1 MRETIKYL
9 GKTEDG
15 YAQYEDSDMDGIYSY
30 DNEGKATGLR
40 EDLNRKEYK
49 AEKIPKRQADKDITH

>member
-15 YAQYEDSDMDGIYSY
+15 YAHYEDSDMEGIYSY
-30 DNEGKATGLR
+30 DNGGKATGLR
-40 EDLNRKEYK
+40 EDLDRKEYK
-49 AEKIPKRQADKDITH
+49 AEKIPKRPVNPGA

>member
-15 YAQYEDSDMDGIYSY
+15 FATYEDSDMEGIYSY
-30 DNEGKATGLR
+30 DSEGKVTGLR
-40 EDLNRKEYK
+40 EDRDHKEYK
-49 AEKIPKRQADKDITH
+49 AEKIPKRK

>member
-15 YAQYEDSDMDGIYSY
+15 FATYEDSDMEGIYTY
-30 DNEGKATGLR
+30 DSEGKVTGLR
-40 EDLNRKEYK
+40 EDRDHKEYK
-49 AEKIPKRQADKDITH
+49 AEKIPKRRADKDITY